1 MVYWFT
7 GQPGAGKTV
16 LGKKLHSFLKTEK
29 RNWRQSVFHLDGDD
43 LRELTVNKDYS
54 KKGRVENIRRAQMI
68 TEFLHNNGCDV
79 VVSLVAPYRKL
90 REELKQKIDQAKTQ
104 KHKQE
109 LIADKP
115 SSFRQYLNQNG
126 WDSADEAIF
135 YTRVRLY
142 RENNL
147 LSWDMPNMQ
156 PYVDMDYKSAKDAG
170 WKQGEMEMK

>member
-54 KKGRVENIRRAQMI
+54 KKGRVENIRSAQMI

-90 REELKQKIDQAKTQ
+90 REELKQKIGYENF
-104 KHKQE
+104 QE
-109 LIADKP
+109 
-115 SSFRQYLNQNG
+115 
-126 WDSADEAIF
+126 F
-135 YTRVRLY
+135 YIHCSDP
-142 RENNL
+142 RER
-147 LSWDMPNMQ
+147 DHFH
-156 PYVDMDYKSAKDAG
+156 AKDYQQPEIEFIDIDTT
-170 WKQGEMEMK
+170 KDSPEKTFSKIINHLTELKKL